1 MRRSRCFAVHRRGGI
16 IPGPVRGALGYTP
29 AVPAERIAENLAFI
43 NWTVLTGLAVGSFGA
58 VVLARLR
65 TDATRGFLVFTA
77 GCAVV
82 LAVLAYLSDQALPA
96 TLGGSPIVTDGT
108 FDTPRRVALGTF
120 VVLAAAYTIALTQR
134 RRAPA
139 LAAGALSAA
148 AAVLVCGAL
157 AWGGGTFGAV
167 PLLVQ
172 LVVLAVATGGV
183 FAAMILGHW
192 YLVTPKL
199 PEAPLILIARSLLAV
214 VGLQLLL
221 FGVWVATGAG
231 PAGASRAVRVAG
243 RASGRCSSGCGS
255 SSGSCSRS
263 SCRGRRSRP
272 HGRARWSRRRGCCTS
287 TSARSPPA
295 RSWQR
300 VSTSAPGY
308 FGAWGRV

>member
-1 MRRSRCFAVHRRGGI
+1 
-16 IPGPVRGALGYTP
+16 
-29 AVPAERIAENLAFI
+29 VPAERIAENLAYI
-43 NWTVLTGLAVGSFGA
+43 NWTVLTSLAVGSFGA

-77 GCAVV
+77 ACAVG
-82 LAVLAYLSDQALPA
+82 LAILAYLSDQALPT

-108 FDTPRRVALGTF
+108 FDTPRRVALGAF
-120 VVLAAAYTIALTQR
+120 VVLAAAYTVGLAQR

-231 PAGASRAVRVAG
+231 PAGASPFGVLVGQWALFVWLRLIVGLVFPLVVSWAAVKTAR
-243 RASGRCSSGCGS
+243 
-255 SSGSCSRS
+255 SRS
-263 SCRGRRSRP
+263 ME
-272 HGRARWSRRRGCCTS
+272 
-287 TSARSPPA
+287 SATGLLYINVGSIA
-295 RSWQR
+295 AG
-300 VSTSAPGY
+300 TILAAGLY
-308 FGAWGRV
+308 FGAGVLV